1 MKTLKFW
8 ILGTCVAA
16 FAATG
21 CDNDDDDNNLPTNPV
36 MTKAEVYSSSNNS
49 SEISKTEFEEEE
61 GKPEEVQAER
71 SSYNTTYQDADGIY
85 YDESEDKLY
94 HNDRQNNKIR
104 AYANFSAK
112 AEGST
117 ISATLSTDASAVLG
131 TILGPLNNGR
141 EIAKSGNKIV
151 VAQDADG
158 GIGLVNAFFIYT
170 STNDS
175 IYLSNVYLS
184 PIDLWG
190 IHMEGST
197 MYAVE
202 DGSNNLVVF
211 NNFFSNGTSALI
223 TADMTVSIE
232 GIVRT
237 HGITYD
243 AAADV
248 MVLTD
253 IGDAGSD
260 NDGAFTVITDFNS
273 KMNAAGNNGT
283 ISLSNQI
290 RVEDADNMMGNPVDC
305 AYDSRTNRVY
315 IAERANAGG
324 RIMAYK
330 VPSSS
335 GSQKAFYNTQFS
347 GASAVYL
354 AKK

>member
-1 MKTLKFW
+1 MKTLKFFV
-8 ILGTCVAA
+8 LGTCIAA

-21 CDNDDDDNNLPTNPV
+21 CDDDDDNSTPNPSV
-36 MTKAEVYSSSNNS
+36 KKAEVYASSNNTS
-49 SEISKTEFEEEE
+49 KISKTEFEEEE
-61 GKPEEVQAER
+61 GKPEEVEADN

-85 YDESEDKLY
+85 YDEDEDMLY
-94 HNDRQNNKIR
+94 QNDRQNNKVR
-104 AYANFSAK
+104 AYANFSAQ
-112 AEGST
+112 AEGAT
-117 ISATLSTDASAVLG
+117 LSATLSTDASAVIG
-131 TILGPLNNGR
+131 TVIGPLMNGR

-151 VAQDADG
+151 VAQDAG
-158 GIGLVNAFFIYT
+158 GAGIVNAFYIYT

-175 IYLSNVYLS
+175 IYLSNIYLS

-190 IHMEGST
+190 IHLEGST

-202 DGSNNLVVF
+202 DGTNNLVVF
-211 NNFFSNGTSALI
+211 TDFFSNGTAALI
-223 TADMTVSIE
+223 TADMTIAIE

-243 AAADV
+243 ADADV

-260 NDGAFTVITDFNS
+260 NDGAFTVITDFSS
-273 KMNAAGNNGT
+273 KMNSAGNGGT
-283 ISLSNQI
+283 ITLSNQI

-305 AYDSRTNRVY
+305 AYDSRTDRVY

-335 GSQKAFYNTQFS
+335 GSSKAFYNAQFS
-347 GASAVYL
+347 GASAVFL
-354 AKK
+354 SKK